1 VFALAEA
8 MPARWSAFV
17 LLGATTSLRWG
28 ELLALTRSDV
38 DLDRRV
44 VRVTRAISEVRGQ
57 LVIGRPKSE
66 AGKRTVAL
74 PEAIV
79 PVFRTH
85 LDTYSER
92 GQRGR
97 VFVGE
102 KGATMRRGN
111 FQAMWAKA
119 IKAAGLPKGFH
130 FHDLRHTGNTWGAD
144 SGASLRDLM
153 DRMGHSS
160 MRAALIYMHANK
172 GASKAIA
179 AGIDRQLSAAAKKP
193 KGRGRGGASGT

>member
-1 VFALAEA
+1 MVGEA
-8 MPARWSAFV
+8 
-17 LLGATTSLRWG
+17 
-28 ELLALTRSDV
+28 
-38 DLDRRV
+38 
-44 VRVTRAISEVRGQ
+44 
-57 LVIGRPKSE
+57 
-66 AGKRTVAL
+66 
-74 PEAIV
+74 
-79 PVFRTH
+79 H

-119 IKAAGLPKGFH
+119 IKAAELPKGFH
-130 FHDLRHTGNTWGAD
+130 FHDLRHTGNTWAAD

-160 MRAALIYMHANK
+160 MRAALIYMHASK

-179 AGIDRQLSAAAKKP
+179 RGIDRQLSAAAKKP
-193 KGRGRGGASGT
+193 KCRGRGRASGT

>member
-1 VFALAEA
+1 
-8 MPARWSAFV
+8 
-17 LLGATTSLRWG
+17 
-28 ELLALTRSDV
+28 
-38 DLDRRV
+38 
-44 VRVTRAISEVRGQ
+44 
-57 LVIGRPKSE
+57 
-66 AGKRTVAL
+66 
-74 PEAIV
+74 
-79 PVFRTH
+79 
-85 LDTYSER
+85 
-92 GQRGR
+92 

-130 FHDLRHTGNTWGAD
+130 FHDLRHTGNTWAAD

-153 DRMGHSS
+153 DRMGHRS

-172 GASKAIA
+172 GASRAIA

>member
-1 VFALAEA
+1 MVGEA
-8 MPARWSAFV
+8 
-17 LLGATTSLRWG
+17 
-28 ELLALTRSDV
+28 
-38 DLDRRV
+38 
-44 VRVTRAISEVRGQ
+44 
-57 LVIGRPKSE
+57 
-66 AGKRTVAL
+66 
-74 PEAIV
+74 
-79 PVFRTH
+79 H

-119 IKAAGLPKGFH
+119 IKAAELPKGFH
-130 FHDLRHTGNTWGAD
+130 FHDLRHTGNTWAAD

-160 MRAALIYMHANK
+160 MRAALIYMHASK

-179 AGIDRQLSAAAKKP
+179 RGIDRQLSAAAKKP
-193 KGRGRGGASGT
+193 KCRGRGRAIWHVDGTGARTAVSGSLGRASDVPPDQGRGHNERVTGIEPA